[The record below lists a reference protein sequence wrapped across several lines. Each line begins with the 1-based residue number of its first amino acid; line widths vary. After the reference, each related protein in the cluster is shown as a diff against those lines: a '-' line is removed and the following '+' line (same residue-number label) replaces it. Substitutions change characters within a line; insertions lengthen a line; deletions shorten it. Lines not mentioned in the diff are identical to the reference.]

1 MKKILF
7 LLFTGSLFLA
17 SCKKDNFIPPIKE
30 ESCVLQTGNPA
41 GRSYTSD
48 SLISFTCT
56 AKHCGILPLSTKNYW
71 IYEDSVFSDGVFQ
84 KVQYDTLRFHKTWK
98 SLSDELVWWESNI
111 SIGLPD
117 KLYAN
122 DSAFF
127 KIEDRFFTPGIVDV
141 KKDFSLFPGD
151 SIRYLASFEDAAAM
165 GRSLKMQETI
175 KTPAGSFS
183 DYVYF
188 EKNARNYRKDQVY
201 FKPGVGVVKYIQEK
215 APMGSPQIMLQQ
227 VCTLISYHIE

>member
-1 MKKILF
+1 MK
-7 LLFTGSLFLA
+7 
-17 SCKKDNFIPPIKE
+17 
-30 ESCVLQTGNPA
+30 
-41 GRSYTSD
+41 
-48 SLISFTCT
+48 
-56 AKHCGILPLSTKNYW
+56 
-71 IYEDSVFSDGVFQ
+71 FQ
-84 KVQYDTLRFHKTWK
+84 KVQFDTLRFRKTWK
-98 SLSDELVWWESNI
+98 SLTDELVWWESNI

-215 APMGSPQIMLQQ
+215 APMGSPHIMLQQ

>member
-1 MKKILF
+1 MKYKKQFLFCQPFRILKRIPLKKIFF
-7 LLFTGSLFLA
+7 LLFTSSLFLP
-17 SCKKDNFIPPIKE
+17 SCKKDSFIPPIKE
-30 ESCVLQTGNPA
+30 ESWVLQTGNPA

-117 KLYAN
+117 KLYAMIPPSSKLKI
-122 DSAFF
+122 DSSH
-127 KIEDRFFTPGIVDV
+127 PV
-141 KKDFSLFPGD
+141 L
-151 SIRYLASFEDAAAM
+151 LM
-165 GRSLKMQETI
+165 
-175 KTPAGSFS
+175 
-183 DYVYF
+183 
-188 EKNARNYRKDQVY
+188 
-201 FKPGVGVVKYIQEK
+201 
-215 APMGSPQIMLQQ
+215 
-227 VCTLISYHIE
+227 